1 MDKDSLLNDSIAHI
15 SRGMNAKISCNN
27 STKFKKS
34 SFEEPKL
41 ISAAMDERL
50 KKRLEPFHFS
60 KPSREEK
67 RFKRQMCLMYALI
80 TIHLLGSIAII
91 YYQYNYVNDWP
102 KLANLV
108 DENGSFNPHSILLYM
123 IVVMV
128 NFLLLYPVG
137 MISTRAIVFPYS
149 CCIPKNVI
157 LGSQASHY
165 ANDFKMYAEKCYTI
179 M

>member
-1 MDKDSLLNDSIAHI
+1 MDSCSENDSIARQ
-15 SRGMNAKISCNN
+15 SKGLNCKVSCNN
-27 STKFKKS
+27 STKFRKA

-50 KKRLEPFHFS
+50 KKRLEPFQFS

-67 RFKRQMCLMYALI
+67 RFKRQTCVMYTLI
-80 TIHLLGSIAII
+80 LLHVLGLAAVI
-91 YYQYNYVNDWP
+91 YYHYKFLDGWKTLTNVI
-102 KLANLV
+102 
-108 DENGSFNPHSILLYM
+108 DENGRFNPEAILLYL
-123 IVVMV
+123 IVVLL
-128 NFLLLYPVG
+128 NFFLLYPVG

-157 LGSQASHY
+157 LGSQANHY
-165 ANDFKMYAEKCYTI
+165 SNDFKMYAEKCYII

>member
-1 MDKDSLLNDSIAHI
+1 
-15 SRGMNAKISCNN
+15 MNAKISCNN
-27 STKFKKS
+27 STRFRKA

-67 RFKRQMCLMYALI
+67 RFKRQMCLMHSL
-80 TIHLLGSIAII
+80 IAIHMLGI
-91 YYQYNYVNDWP
+91 AGIVYYHYTFSDGWRT
-102 KLANLV
+102 LANVV
-108 DENGSFNPHSILLYM
+108 DENGRFNPHSIVLY
-123 IVVMV
+123 IIAVII

-149 CCIPKNVI
+149 CCVPKNVI
-157 LGSQASHY
+157 LGSQANHY
-165 ANDFKMYAEKCYTI
+165 SNDFKMYAEKCYTI